1 MLKGI
6 NWLLTP
12 DVLYALCAMGHG
24 DEVVLVDAH
33 YPADTAARSSV
44 FGKLL
49 RMDGVDLPTA
59 IRAVLSVFI
68 LDAFVE
74 DPVVRMEVDGRPD
87 DLPEVQREVE
97 LEIERAVGRHQVF
110 AAVPLRFSTNVR
122 RRRIASSSRA
132 NAEAGDV
139 SSFERAWTWRDA
151 PKRHIQYFNQVTL
164 RQAWCTGGQNDGS
177 RVLTGKTG
185 ISGLN
190 PALSP

>member
-6 NWLLTP
+6 NSLLSP

-33 YPADTAARSSV
+33 YPADTAARCTV

-49 RMDGVDLPTA
+49 RMDGVDLPAA

-87 DLPEVQREVE
+87 DVPEVQREVQ
-97 LEIERAVGRHQVF
+97 LEIDRAVGRPQVF
-110 AAVPLRFSTNVR
+110 AAVPRQVFY
-122 RRRIASSSRA
+122 
-132 NAEAGDV
+132 
-139 SSFERAWTWRDA
+139 ERAKKAYCIIITGESRGWGCF
-151 PKRHIQYFNQVTL
+151 IL
-164 RQAWCTGGQNDGS
+164 RKGVD
-177 RVLTGKTG
+177 LT
-185 ISGLN
+185 
-190 PALSP
+190 

>member
-6 NWLLTP
+6 NSLLTP

-33 YPADTAARSSV
+33 YPADTAARSSI

-49 RMDGVDLPTA
+49 RMDGVDLPAA

-74 DPVVRMEVDGRPD
+74 NPVVRMEVDGRPD

-97 LEIERAVGRHQVF
+97 LEIERAVAQ
-110 AAVPLRFSTNVR
+110 APSLRSG
-122 RRRIASSSRA
+122 SSSCLLRTCEEGVLHHHHGRMPRLGMFHPSKGRGPGLTSIKSPSA
-132 NAEAGDV
+132 
-139 SSFERAWTWRDA
+139 TWVHWW
-151 PKRHIQYFNQVTL
+151 PK
-164 RQAWCTGGQNDGS
+164 
-177 RVLTGKTG
+177 
-185 ISGLN
+185 
-190 PALSP
+190 

>member
-6 NWLLTP
+6 NSLLTP

-49 RMDGVDLPTA
+49 RMDGVDLPAA

-110 AAVPLRFSTNVR
+110 AAVPRQVFY
-122 RRRIASSSRA
+122 
-132 NAEAGDV
+132 
-139 SSFERAWTWRDA
+139 ERAKKAYCIIITGECRGWGCF
-151 PKRHIQYFNQVTL
+151 IL
-164 RQAWCTGGQNDGS
+164 RKGVDLA
-177 RVLTGKTG
+177 
-185 ISGLN
+185 
-190 PALSP
+190 

>member
-6 NWLLTP
+6 NSLLSP

-33 YPADTAARSSV
+33 YPADTAARCTV

-49 RMDGVDLPTA
+49 RMDGVDLPAA

-87 DLPEVQREVE
+87 DVPEVQGDVQ
-97 LEIERAVGRHQVF
+97 LEIDRAAGRPQVF
-110 AAVPLRFSTNVR
+110 AAVPRQVFY
-122 RRRIASSSRA
+122 
-132 NAEAGDV
+132 
-139 SSFERAWTWRDA
+139 ERAKKAYCIIITGESRGWGCF
-151 PKRHIQYFNQVTL
+151 IL
-164 RQAWCTGGQNDGS
+164 RKGVD
-177 RVLTGKTG
+177 LT
-185 ISGLN
+185 
-190 PALSP
+190 

>member
-6 NWLLTP
+6 NSLLSP

-33 YPADTAARSSV
+33 YPADTAARCTV

-49 RMDGVDLPTA
+49 RMDGVDLPAA

-87 DLPEVQREVE
+87 DVPEVQREVQ
-97 LEIERAVGRHQVF
+97 LEIDRAAGRPQVF
-110 AAVPLRFSTNVR
+110 AAVPRQVFY
-122 RRRIASSSRA
+122 
-132 NAEAGDV
+132 
-139 SSFERAWTWRDA
+139 ERAKKAYCIIITGESRGWGCF
-151 PKRHIQYFNQVTL
+151 IL
-164 RQAWCTGGQNDGS
+164 RKGVD
-177 RVLTGKTG
+177 LT
-185 ISGLN
+185 
-190 PALSP
+190 

>member
-6 NWLLTP
+6 NSLLTP

-49 RMDGVDLPTA
+49 RMDGVDLPAA

-68 LDAFVE
+68 LDAFVG

-110 AAVPLRFSTNVR
+110 AGIPRHVFY
-122 RRRIASSSRA
+122 
-132 NAEAGDV
+132 
-139 SSFERAWTWRDA
+139 ERAKKSYCIIITGECRGWGCF
-151 PKRHIQYFNQVTL
+151 IL
-164 RQAWCTGGQNDGS
+164 RKGVDLA
-177 RVLTGKTG
+177 
-185 ISGLN
+185 
-190 PALSP
+190 